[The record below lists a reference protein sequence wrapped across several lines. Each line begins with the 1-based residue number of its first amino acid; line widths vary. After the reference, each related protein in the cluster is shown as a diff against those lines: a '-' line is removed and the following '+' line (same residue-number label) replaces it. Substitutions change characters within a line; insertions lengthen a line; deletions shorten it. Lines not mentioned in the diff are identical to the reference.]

1 MKAIQTLSKTGP
13 HLTMA
18 DGTIEILPI
27 LDMP

>member
-1 MKAIQTLSKTGP
+1 MKAIQTLSNTGP